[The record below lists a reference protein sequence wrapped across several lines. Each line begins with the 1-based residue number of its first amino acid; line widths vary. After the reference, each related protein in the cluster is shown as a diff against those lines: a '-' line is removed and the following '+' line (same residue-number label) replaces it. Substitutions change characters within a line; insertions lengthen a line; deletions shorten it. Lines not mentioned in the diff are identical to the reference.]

1 MAPKHCWFSYDREDG
16 LQLEPYHGR
25 TVQVNDQTRTGR
37 GENLSMHHGSRL
49 YVGDVELRLRMFAGF
64 ETAARAH
71 VLRDEPQPG
80 GGQLAAAAPVMTQ
93 EQFLRWQQQYMM
105 QAAQQQTMQQQAYF
119 QWMTQQWAAQQAAM
133 QQMQQSAAARPA
145 QQHEAPP
152 EELPA
157 FEPQQTP
164 ETIPPTAEPDFDLT
178 APTVEFHTGENFYPP
193 EMTDAEEAAWPYAPW
208 PEEMQALSSEDF
220 RSSGADDDQT
230 DAAAP
235 PKSAYV
241 GEDEA
246 QKAKQAFWDRY
257 LGGGAK

>member
-1 MAPKHCWFSYDREDG
+1 
-16 LQLEPYHGR
+16 
-25 TVQVNDQTRTGR
+25 
-37 GENLSMHHGSRL
+37 
-49 YVGDVELRLRMFAGF
+49 
-64 ETAARAH
+64 
-71 VLRDEPQPG
+71 
-80 GGQLAAAAPVMTQ
+80 
-93 EQFLRWQQQYMM
+93 
-105 QAAQQQTMQQQAYF
+105 MQQEE
-119 QWMTQQWAAQQAAM
+119 T
-133 QQMQQSAAARPA
+133 
-145 QQHEAPP
+145 P

-208 PEEMQALSSEDF
+208 PEDLQPPSEEGF
-220 RSSGADDDQT
+220 VSPNADDDQT